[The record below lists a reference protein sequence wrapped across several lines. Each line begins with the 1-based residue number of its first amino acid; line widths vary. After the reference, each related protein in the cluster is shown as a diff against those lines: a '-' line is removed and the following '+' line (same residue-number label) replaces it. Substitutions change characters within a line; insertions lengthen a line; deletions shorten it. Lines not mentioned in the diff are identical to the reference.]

1 MITSIKNL
9 KINLESKILKT
20 NNTFI
25 VAHNGIDLD
34 GLGSAVGLSL
44 IPTHLG
50 KHAYIVVD
58 ENDFS
63 MDTLVQTLIEQK
75 CENFKFV
82 NKDECLDLLSGNDLL
97 ILTDVNKKSRIALG
111 DSLDKF
117 SEIVVVD
124 HHEIDTDS
132 VSLDDSYIYPKAS
145 SASEIVTNLIRLF
158 QIKYDENVATALLA
172 GINLDTSN
180 YTKNR
185 NATTLRAIATLM
197 DNGGDDAYITA
208 LFMGDYSDNIKK
220 YEVASRINTE
230 FRTFTR
236 ETMVPME
243 DEQHEDTS
251 FCTTFSVAIAA
262 DSETRGKVVLAQ
274 AANYLL
280 DFADVS
286 ITIANISEN
295 TISVHGRSKGQ
306 INVGELFKKVGGGGS
321 VKSSAIELHDCTLEE
336 AKTKI
341 LSIFPPLS
349 QPKKF
354 V

>member
-9 KINLESKILKT
+9 RINLESKILNT

-25 VAHNGIDLD
+25 IAHNNIDLD

-44 IPTHLG
+44 IPTYYG
-50 KHAYIVVD
+50 KHAYIVID

-63 MDTLVQTLIEQK
+63 MDSLVQTMIEEK

-82 NKDECLDLLSGNDLL
+82 NKDECLDLLTGNDLL
-97 ILTDVNKKSRIALG
+97 ILTDVNKTSRIALG
-111 DSLDKF
+111 DSIDKF
-117 SEIVVVD
+117 SQIAVVD
-124 HHEIDTDS
+124 HHEIDVDS
-132 VSLDDSYIYPKAS
+132 ISLDDLCIFPNAS
-145 SASEIVTNLIRLF
+145 SASEIVTNLLKIF
-158 QIKYDENVATALLA
+158 QIRYDEHVATALLA

-185 NATTLRAIATLM
+185 NASTLRAIANLM

-220 YEVASRINTE
+220 YEVASRENTE
-230 FRTFTR
+230 FRTFTK
-236 ETMVPME
+236 ETTVPMGE
-243 DEQHEDTS
+243 DHLEDTS
-251 FCTTFSVAIAA
+251 FCTTFSIAISS
-262 DSETRGKVVLAQ
+262 DPQIRGKVVLAQ

-286 ITIANISEN
+286 ITMANISSN

-306 INVGELFKKVGGGGS
+306 INIGELFKKIDGGGS
-321 VKSSAIELHDCTLEE
+321 IKASATELHDCTLEE
-336 AKTKI
+336 AKEKI

-349 QPKKF
+349 KPKKF
-354 V
+354 L